1 MTQFTPE
8 TQAIILLLAAVG
20 ELESKVL
27 SLEDENKEL
36 ADKLKMNS
44 RNSSKPPSTDGYNKP
59 SSSKNSNADSE
70 NEENPECDREDYKP
84 NPKSLRQKSNNR
96 ARWSTRS

>member
-36 ADKLKMNS
+36 ADKL
-44 RNSSKPPSTDGYNKP
+44 R
-59 SSSKNSNADSE
+59 
-70 NEENPECDREDYKP
+70 
-84 NPKSLRQKSNNR
+84 
-96 ARWSTRS
+96 

>member
-59 SSSKNSNADSE
+59 SYPKTQMLTVRMRKILSVIEKIT
-70 NEENPECDREDYKP
+70 NPI
-84 NPKSLRQKSNNR
+84 PK
-96 ARWSTRS
+96 A